1 MELELFVTRVV
12 QGINNG
18 AVYGFLALA
27 LVCTYRGS
35 RALNLAQGELAMLCT
50 FVSWSLANHG
60 VPLPLAIAGGV
71 MVGAALG
78 GVIERTLIRPL
89 GRGAEYPVLI
99 VCIGLFLGINA
110 LAGVIWGGDPLAF
123 PALVP
128 DAPDDYVS
136 ILGARVRYQQ
146 LVILGALAI
155 AVTAL
160 YAVFQF
166 TRLGLAMRASASNPD
181 SAVLVG
187 VRVSRM
193 NALGWVLAG
202 AVGAVIG
209 PLIAPSTTLSTSMFF
224 TFIIYACAA
233 ATLGG
238 FDSPIGAVIAG
249 LVIGV
254 TENLVASYVG
264 FVGDSLKLTVALVI
278 LLAVLMV
285 RPSGLLGSRE
295 VERV

>member
-1 MELELFVTRVV
+1 MEWELFLTRLM
-12 QGINNG
+12 QGIVNG

-35 RALNLAQGELAMLCT
+35 KALNLAQGELAMLCT

-60 VPLPLAIAGGV
+60 VPLLLAIAGGV
-71 MVGAALG
+71 LVGAALG

-89 GRGAEYPVLI
+89 GRDAEYPALI

-123 PALVP
+123 PAVVP
-128 DAPDDYVS
+128 DAPGDYIS
-136 ILGARVRYQQ
+136 ILGARLRYQQ
-146 LVILGALAI
+146 LVILGALALT
-155 AVTAL
+155 VTGL
-160 YAVFQF
+160 YAMFRF
-166 TRLGLAMRASASNPD
+166 TRLGLAMRAAASNPD

-209 PLIAPSTTLSTSMFF
+209 PLIAPSTTLSTGMFF

-254 TENLVASYVG
+254 AENLVASYVP
-264 FVGDSLKLTVALVI
+264 FIGDSLKLTVALVI
-278 LLAVLMV
+278 LLVVLMV